1 MKPSNWKEINPDPCK
16 DCDRREFDSYGLLC
30 DIWCRKATDY
40 YNREAGADAMLES
53 LKKQG
58 AWLNAGQT
66 LCDLNNAA
74 IIPYKSKGGWLVFI
88 EED

>member
-1 MKPSNWKEINPDPCK
+1 MVRPEGWERLKVEARRDLPLTEIKNGIVDPY
-16 DCDRREFDSYGLLC
+16 DNVFE
-30 DIWCRKATDY
+30 T
-40 YNREAGADAMLES
+40 GASAMLEA

-66 LCDLNNAA
+66 LCDLNNVA

-88 EED
+88 KEE